1 MQGVQGR
8 YSSATGESRGEEI
21 ENKSVS
27 GIMSSSAVVTAVIA
41 LLRRGRRHIVSP
53 RAQLVADVEVEH
65 G

>member
-27 GIMSSSAVVTAVIA
+27 GIMSSSAVVTAIIA
-41 LLRRGRRHIVSP
+41 LLRRGAEAYCVATRTACCRR
-53 RAQLVADVEVEH
+53 
-65 G
+65 